1 MEDYKD
7 RLARIESLIRQKYY
21 PSAILNSFRIV
32 ESGLK
37 DLYLQLNS
45 YLVDKEKE
53 NLWEQLHVDFER
65 IRNEPFDFRKA
76 SLGSMIMF
84 AKHTA
89 YWDHIRE
96 MCESNLRFVK
106 MINWDQIRRLRNK
119 VTHENVSVSRDDAL
133 EVLFWTKVFL
143 YESGLVPGKKNPI
156 TEVLEAECEAC
167 NFTVSLSWNYC
178 PSCGKATKE
187 GCPVCGQKNHNS
199 NKVCLHCDTKLR
211 DTENYKEEKKLY
223 KSYVEAVWADWTVTP
238 LERQWLQQKRLDL
251 GITLDEAERIELQV
265 IPKNYFIFSE
275 IIEATRVDGKIDR
288 FEREFLRKKAK
299 SLSIPQ
305 EAAENLIKEAA
316 NFKIQRSA
324 IDRLI
329 RMISLNSLF

>member
-7 RLARIESLIRQKYY
+7 RLERIESLVKQKFY

-32 ESGLK
+32 EIGLK
-37 DLYLQLNS
+37 DLYLQLKK
-45 YLVDKEKE
+45 YLQDREKE
-53 NLWEQLHVDFER
+53 DLWNQLHVDFAR
-65 IRNEPFDFRKA
+65 IKSEPFEFQKA

-89 YWDHIRE
+89 YWDYIRE
-96 MCESNLRFVK
+96 MCESNLRFVR
-106 MINWDQIRRLRNK
+106 MVNWDQIRRLRNK
-119 VTHENVSVSRDDAL
+119 ITHENISISRDDAL

-143 YESGLVPGKKNPI
+143 YESGLIPGKKNPI
-156 TEVLEAECEAC
+156 TEVLEAECSAC

-199 NKVCLHCDTKLR
+199 NKICLHCDSVLMKT
-211 DTENYKEEKKLY
+211 DNSKEEIKLY

-251 GITLDEAERIELQV
+251 GITLEEAEKIELQI

-288 FEREFLRKKAK
+288 FEREFLRKKAVK
-299 SLSIPQ
+299 LNIPH

-316 NFKIQRSA
+316 NFKVQRSA
-324 IDRLI
+324 INRLI
-329 RMISLNSLF
+329 RIMSLNSFY